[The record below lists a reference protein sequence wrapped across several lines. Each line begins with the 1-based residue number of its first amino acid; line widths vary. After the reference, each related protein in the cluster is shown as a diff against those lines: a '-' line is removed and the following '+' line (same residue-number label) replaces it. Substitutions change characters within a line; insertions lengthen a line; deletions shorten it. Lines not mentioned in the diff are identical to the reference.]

1 MVFTVIGLGYTC
13 SFFPSSRSNR
23 KTPLDCLSIAQE
35 VITAI
40 CIGFALGYSLGVQP
54 SARDNIINSKLAT
67 SEQDLGNKVLGMLT
81 TALYVPLS
89 PFALLKE
96 LFFHL

>member
-1 MVFTVIGLGYTC
+1 MFTVIGLGYTC
-13 SFFPSSRSNR
+13 SFFPASRSNR

-54 SARDNIINSKLAT
+54 SARDNIINSMQAA
-67 SEQDLGNKVLGMLT
+67 SEQDLSTKVLGLLT
-81 TALYVPLS
+81 TALYVPFS
-89 PFALLKE
+89 PLPF
-96 LFFHL
+96 